1 MIEKL
6 IENEQFE
13 EALSKLEGKFDDIS
27 LYHKLVCLFGLKRY
41 DEAYH
46 LSKDSLTSVEKN
58 YYDILSLHIAILL
71 ELEKDDEA
79 YDLLEEELEM
89 PYIPSQYE
97 NYLNETYE
105 MLYRKRLQNQKS
117 YNVFDTYSDQEIKDI
132 LIQERDKN
140 LILIILDQL
149 QKRNIRLYLKEL
161 KYLLTLKNYSND
173 LKAIILELLVEQGI
187 MEEVKLVSN
196 DREFDVDLTTLT
208 PLMEQVSIEDI
219 LKIIEEKIDEKD
231 VSIFNA
237 CQDLLI
243 AYHASIYPM
252 SIEEDEYLL
261 VAAGIYYAALTNFGI
276 DKEIDEICELFG
288 VKAKFIEAYYE
299 NICKLSTF

>member
-1 MIEKL
+1 MINKL
-6 IENEQFE
+6 IENEQFN
-13 EALSKLEGKFDDIS
+13 EALKELEGKFDDVSI
-27 LYHKLVCLFGLKRY
+27 YQKIVCLFGLKRY
-41 DEAYH
+41 DDAYS
-46 LSKDSLTSVEKN
+46 LSKDALTSVEKN

-117 YNVFDTYSDQEIKDI
+117 YNVFDTYEDQEIKEI
-132 LIQERDKN
+132 LVQERDKN

-149 QKRNIRLYLKEL
+149 QKRNIRMYLKEL
-161 KYLLTLKNYSND
+161 KYLLTISNYPND

-187 MEEVKLVSN
+187 MEEVKVVSN
-196 DREFDVDLTTLT
+196 DKEFEVDLTTLT
-208 PLMEQVSIEDI
+208 PLMEQVSIEEI
-219 LKIIEEKIDEKD
+219 INIIEDKIDEKD

-276 DKEIDEICELFG
+276 EKDIEEICELFG
-288 VKAKFIEAYYE
+288 VKAQFIEAYYE